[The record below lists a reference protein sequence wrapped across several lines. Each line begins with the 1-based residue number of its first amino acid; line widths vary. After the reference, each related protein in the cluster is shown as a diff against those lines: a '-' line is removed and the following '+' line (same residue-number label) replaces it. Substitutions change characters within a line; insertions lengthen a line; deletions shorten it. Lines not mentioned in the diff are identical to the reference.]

1 MVYVRLTYSKGLDRY
16 YGLLDLA
23 LKYGIFK
30 SVSTRIEL
38 PDGSKTFGKTI
49 NNNPEKFFTE
59 EIMTQL
65 NDCANQEFKYGNQKE
80 EVEQVDDAEVV
91 EAEV

>member
-1 MVYVRLTYSKGLDRY
+1 MVDVRLTYDKGLDRY

-49 NNNPEKFFTE
+49 NNNPEKYFTE
-59 EIMTQL
+59 DIMQQL
-65 NDCANQEFKYGNQKE
+65 DTVATKEFSYGGSE
-80 EVEQVDDAEVV
+80 ENE
-91 EAEV
+91 

>member
-1 MVYVRLTYSKGLDRY
+1 
-16 YGLLDLA
+16 LLDLA

-49 NNNPEKFFTE
+49 NNNPEKYFTE
-59 EIMTQL
+59 DIMQQL
-65 NDCANQEFKYGNQKE
+65 DTAATKEFSYGGSE
-80 EVEQVDDAEVV
+80 ENE
-91 EAEV
+91 

>member
-1 MVYVRLTYSKGLDRY
+1 MYERGLDRY
-16 YGLLDLA
+16 YGLLELA

-59 EIMTQL
+59 EIMQQL
-65 NDCANQEFKYGNQKE
+65 DDAADKEFKYGQRVE
-80 EVEQVDDAEVV
+80 EVEEEEVAETDAT
-91 EAEV
+91 